1 MTYCLANRIDHGLV
15 FVSDSGTNAGADQIS
30 AHSRMHRFG
39 GNGERTFTLLSAGDL
54 ATTQGVVAAIR
65 RDIRRNA
72 KANLMNIEDLPAAA
86 EHVGRTSIREQAK
99 HRGARL
105 DKEFLPAARPTSD
118 RSARQATSCAA
129 TPFLQIG
136 EGKRST
142 ACRFRTASSPGNLP
156 GRGAEA
162 HPRARGFHHA
172 QQRGTGR
179 AASGMPRPTRRHVLS
194 RSLSSARRVRYAPA
208 APATDMVG
216 QHPGGI
222 RQPAQRHRDVRPCR
236 QGKPPQTTAVSVR
249 SLDDYGR

>member
-54 ATTQGVVAAIR
+54 ATTQGLVAAIR
-65 RDIRRNA
+65 RAIRRNA

-105 DKEFLPAARPTSD
+105 DKEFLPAARSAAARPTSD

-129 TPFLQIG
+129 TPLPANRRRRSEVRHADSG
-136 EGKRST
+136 PHPRPATSLDEALKRILVPVDST
-142 ACRFRTASSPGNLP
+142 MRSNGAPVGPPVECLVQRADTFSQDACHLLEEYDTRLPSPRRTWSDSIRAAFDNLP
-156 GRGAEA
+156 SAIGTSD
-162 HPRARGFHHA
+162 HA
-172 QQRGTGR
+172 AKASLLKQQR
-179 AASGMPRPTRRHVLS
+179 
-194 RSLSSARRVRYAPA
+194 
-208 APATDMVG
+208 
-216 QHPGGI
+216 
-222 RQPAQRHRDVRPCR
+222 
-236 QGKPPQTTAVSVR
+236 
-249 SLDDYGR
+249 